1 MAIQSI
7 QRNTFEYPT
16 PMCIIFYA
24 PEPQQFRDLRLLAFQ
39 HPGERRGV
47 ELLVTK
53 SEVCAVAD
61 QKLDHLL

>member
-1 MAIQSI
+1 
-7 QRNTFEYPT
+7 
-16 PMCIIFYA
+16 MCIIFYA